1 MPTQAVRKHY
11 FFSGA
16 RVTKWRRVQ
25 RLANRAK
32 IRRWLRICKR
42 LVYLYKHIHIYR
54 Q

>member
-1 MPTQAVRKHY
+1 MLQSSH
-11 FFSGA
+11 GA
-16 RVTKWRRVQ
+16 TEVAAGQ